1 MVEVEKLFKGTLCRL
16 VCYSPVSF
24 NLLVGM
30 HIVQNE
36 HMETMGVCVKNGRIT
51 LMYNPKFFVSLN
63 EDERTFVLIHEMMHV
78 LLHHCTHRMSGDRTR
93 AYKENVAM
101 DLAINCMIREEAG
114 IAIPRF
120 KEDMGEKKKGDIQC
134 LLPSMF
140 KFPENLSFEQYLAM
154 LDKKF
159 PDIKIKFV
167 FGKGKQQGGSGQG
180 DVDGSADGD
189 SSDQEDGSGKGG
201 KPGNKGKD
209 GKNGKK
215 GKGDNDEDYDV
226 IVDISEDCPLGKI
239 TKHRID
245 SMHGE
250 NYDEDAFIDDYVRNV
265 VEQTVR
271 NQQWGHLGACAIEMI
286 KKAQEQ
292 PLNWGDIL
300 RLKMGPFICF
310 AKEPTRRRWNKHY
323 GKPFL
328 GTTTKSVEPVA
339 VYADT
344 SGSVA
349 SADLSRFIVEIE
361 RIAYYTGVYL
371 WSFDTNVKDPEK
383 DELFTRCAIESIEF
397 KGRGGTC
404 FSPIFEHARSKN
416 ISQVVILTDGFA
428 EEIDKSQTEG
438 LEVIWVITKGGNT
451 NGKPGTVVEMN

>member
-1 MVEVEKLFKGTLCRL
+1 MNDVETCFKGTLCRL

-30 HIVQNE
+30 NIVQNE
-36 HMETMGVCVKNGRIT
+36 QVETMGVCVKNGRIT
-51 LMYNPKFFVSLN
+51 LMYNPQFFVSLK

-78 LLHHCTHRMSGDRTR
+78 LLHHCTHRMSSDRTR

-120 KEDMGEKKKGDIQC
+120 KEDVGERKKGEIQC

-140 KFPENLSFEQYLAM
+140 KFPDGLSYEQYLAM
-154 LDKKF
+154 LDNKY
-159 PDIKIKFV
+159 PDVKIKFV
-167 FGKGKQQGGSGQG
+167 SKASSQQSKGQTNGQSSGQSSG
-180 DVDGSADGD
+180 QSDEQNDGGPN
-189 SSDQEDGSGKGG
+189 EI
-201 KPGNKGKD
+201 
-209 GKNGKK
+209 
-215 GKGDNDEDYDV
+215 EV
-226 IVDISEDCPLGKI
+226 EIEISEDCSLGKI

-245 SMHGE
+245 PNHGSD
-250 NYDEDAFIDDYVRNV
+250 YDEDAFIDDYVRNV

-271 NQQWGHLGACAIEMI
+271 NHKWGHLGSDAIEKI
-286 KKAQEQ
+286 LKAQEQ
-292 PLNWGDIL
+292 PLKWGDIL
-300 RLKMGPFICF
+300 RLKMGPFVSF

-344 SGSVA
+344 SASVGN
-349 SADLSRFIVEIE
+349 ADLSRFIVEIE

-371 WSFDTNVKDPEK
+371 WSFDTCVQDPDKE
-383 DELFTRCAIESIEF
+383 ELFSRCSIDSIEF

-404 FSPIFEHARSKN
+404 FSPIFEHAKAKG

-428 EEIDKSQTEG
+428 EEINESLTEG
-438 LEVIWVITKGGNT
+438 LEVIWVITKGGCT
-451 NGKPGTVVEMN
+451 TGKPGTVIEMN

>member
-1 MVEVEKLFKGTLCRL
+1 MVDVETIFKGTLCRL

-30 HIVQNE
+30 TIIQNE

-51 LMYNPKFFVSLN
+51 LMYNPQFFAGLD

-78 LLHHCTHRMSGDRTR
+78 LLHHCTHRMSGDRIR

-101 DLAINCMIREEAG
+101 DLAINCMIHEETG
-114 IAIPRF
+114 IAMPRF
-120 KEDMGEKKKGDIQC
+120 KENIGEKKKGDIQC

-140 KFPENLSFEQYLAM
+140 KFPDNLSFEQYLAL

-159 PDIKIKFV
+159 PDPKIKFV
-167 FGKGKQQGGSGQG
+167 FGPGSNQ
-180 DVDGSADGD
+180 SD
-189 SSDQEDGSGKGG
+189 SSDSSDKSGKG
-201 KPGNKGKD
+201 KG
-209 GKNGKK
+209 NGK
-215 GKGDNDEDYDV
+215 GGQSNGDGDAGQSNGDEDADYEVV
-226 IVDISEDCPLGKI
+226 IDISEDCALGKI

-245 SMHGE
+245 AKHGE

-265 VEQTVR
+265 VEQTIR
-271 NQQWGHLGACAIEMI
+271 NQQWGHLGANAVEMI

-300 RLKMGPFICF
+300 RLKMGPFISF

-328 GTTTKSVEPVA
+328 GSTIKSVEPVA

-344 SGSVA
+344 SGSVG

-371 WSFDTNVKDPEK
+371 WSFDTSVKDPDKE
-383 DELFTRCAIESIEF
+383 ELFSRCAIESIEF
-397 KGRGGTC
+397 KGRGGTS
-404 FSPIFEHARSKN
+404 FLPIFEHVKSKN
-416 ISQVVILTDGFA
+416 ISQVVILTDGYA
-428 EEIDKSQTEG
+428 ENVDASQVEG

-451 NGKPGTVVEMN
+451 KGKPGTVVEMN